1 MADEGK
7 APGQPDYDPGAGWQI
22 RVRDS
27 VVPDWDAAPAPVAA
41 PPPPPPLDAPPNPLA
56 FGPAPEPPPLLPPG
70 ATALPGGTSR
80 PRSPMTAI
88 LVAAVLVV
96 LIAGGGIYFMSRG
109 SQAAVPLSSPLPSTV
124 AVVHSGPAQLALES
138 LAGDG
143 TNRTVKIPGS
153 PEAIISTPDRSKAFL
168 LDTSHGDV
176 VPVNLATG
184 KVGAAIPVGKLPVDE
199 EVSAD
204 GSTLYVTDNLGGTVI
219 PISTATDTAEPAQ
232 TLTQGVDFYVP
243 SPTTS
248 GAIVGVDTSPGQPG
262 LIYFYNPATGTGS
275 PVAVGSEPA
284 AYAFFSKDGTIAWV
298 IEQGANSKPGELIP
312 VDVATH
318 VSGTPIKLGV
328 APQSYA
334 LTPNGETAVIGN
346 ESSSTVSIVNLTTR
360 ALVATVPVGATPT
373 GLDID
378 ATGATA
384 WVASAPDDEL
394 VPVNLVTDKVGT
406 AVTLQN
412 APGDIALPA
421 TAGVAWVLYPSSN
434 GSVNFLD
441 GTTGPLG
448 RSIHVGN
455 GPELMIGTGSETSW
469 VANTVTGTV
478 QRINAAGQSAGP
490 PIKVFESPS
499 ELKLTP
505 DGSSLLVLSYGDGVH
520 AGALTSI
527 NTTTSKRSTLI
538 SVGPGPSDLTLSP
551 AGDMAYIADYQNNAI
566 VVVDI
571 PNWQV
576 KGVIPLPCGP
586 TDLAVT
592 PDDTQLY
599 VACGDVSAIVPIKLP
614 DDTLEAPIGVQSIRF
629 LVMPQSGSNLLVVG
643 EGALQNIDTTTNKVT
658 KSVTE
663 TANLVDVVETTDG
676 STILALDNSG
686 AALLLINPTTLATT
700 KSLAVGTRPDEV
712 VLSPDNTHAYVLD
725 TSQQKLFVITVASWK
740 VSGTLGVSPNATDV
754 IVPAPVVVP
763 PTS

>member
-1 MADEGK
+1 
-7 APGQPDYDPGAGWQI
+7 
-22 RVRDS
+22 
-27 VVPDWDAAPAPVAA
+27 
-41 PPPPPPLDAPPNPLA
+41 
-56 FGPAPEPPPLLPPG
+56 
-70 ATALPGGTSR
+70 
-80 PRSPMTAI
+80 MTAM

-96 LIAGGGIYFMSRG
+96 ALAGGGIYLLSRG
-109 SQAAVPLSSPLPSTV
+109 SQAVVPLSTPLPSTV

-153 PEAIISTPDRSKAFL
+153 PEAILSTPDRSKAFL

-176 VPVNLATG
+176 IPVNLVTG
-184 KVGAAIPVGKLPVDE
+184 KVGAAIPAGKLPVDE
-199 EVSAD
+199 EISPD
-204 GSTLYVTDNLGGTVI
+204 GSTLYVTDNLGGSVI
-219 PISTATDTAEPAQ
+219 PINTTTDRAEPAQ

-248 GAIVGVDTSPGQPG
+248 GAVVGVDTSPGQPG
-262 LIYFYNPATGTGS
+262 VIYFYNPATGAGS

-298 IEQGANSKPGELIP
+298 IEEGANSRPGVLIP

-318 VSGTPIKLGV
+318 KSGTPITLGV
-328 APQSYA
+328 EPQSWA
-334 LTPNGETAVIGN
+334 FTPNGETVVIGN
-346 ESSSTVSIVNLTTR
+346 VSSSTVSIINLVTH

-373 GLDID
+373 ALDID

-384 WVASAPDDEL
+384 WVASAPDDKL
-394 VPVNLVTDKVGT
+394 VPVNLLTNKVGT
-406 AVTLQN
+406 PVSLQN
-412 APGDIALPA
+412 APGDIALPTA
-421 TAGVAWVLYPSSN
+421 AGVAWVLYPSSN

-469 VANTVTGTV
+469 VANAVTGTV
-478 QRINAAGQSAGP
+478 QRINAAGQSAGG

-520 AGALTSI
+520 AGALTAI
-527 NTTTSKRSTLI
+527 NTTTSKVSTPLG
-538 SVGPGPSDLTLSP
+538 VGPGPSNLTLSP
-551 AGDMAYIADYQNNAI
+551 AGDTAYIANYQNNAV

-571 PNWQV
+571 PNW
-576 KGVIPLPCGP
+576 KIKAVIPLPCGP

-592 PDDTQLY
+592 PDDTHLY
-599 VACGDVSAIVPIKLP
+599 AGCGDSSAIVPIKLP
-614 DDTLEAPIGVQSIRF
+614 DDTLETPILVQSIRF
-629 LVMPQSGSNLLVVG
+629 LVMPAAGSNLLVVG
-643 EGALQNIDTTTNKVT
+643 GNGLQSIDTTTNKVIKT
-658 KSVTE
+658 VTE
-663 TANLVDVVETTDG
+663 TGNLVDVVETTDG

-686 AALLLINPTTLATT
+686 AALLLINPVTLATS

-712 VLSPDNTHAYVLD
+712 VLSPDDTHAYVLD

-740 VSGTLGVSPNATDV
+740 VSVTLGVSPNATDV